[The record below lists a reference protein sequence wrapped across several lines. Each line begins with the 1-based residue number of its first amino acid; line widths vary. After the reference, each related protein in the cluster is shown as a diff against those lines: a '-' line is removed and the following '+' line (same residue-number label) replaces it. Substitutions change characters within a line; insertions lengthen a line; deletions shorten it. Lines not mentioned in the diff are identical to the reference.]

1 MDENRY
7 SKMLVL
13 PIGRRAVVRKG
24 RRGDLMSARYKE
36 SGALT
41 QSCSRWR

>member
-1 MDENRY
+1 MAENEY

-13 PIGRRAVVRKG
+13 PIARRAVVRKD
-24 RRGDLMSARYKE
+24 RRYDLISARHKE

-41 QSCSRWR
+41 QSLSRW